1 MTEPLTVKDLN
12 CGNCI
17 VPHKVV
23 NALSRHPKF
32 YCNDVELPI
41 ATYQVVCERGC
52 CTNPLALQVLAQGVV
67 KELEQ
72 KATHYHNES
81 EGYAES
87 LNKPLEER
95 LWGEWLGITEA
106 IKLLQGDT
114 K

>member
-52 CTNPLALQVLAQGVV
+52 CTNPLALQVLAAPVIA
-67 KELEQ
+67 K
-72 KATHYHNES
+72 
-81 EGYAES
+81 
-87 LNKPLEER
+87 LEEHPYTMIP
-95 LWGEWLGITEA
+95 LFDVLE
-106 IKLLQGDT
+106 LLKGDD
-114 K
+114 

>member
-52 CTNPLALQVLAQGVV
+52 CTNPLALQVLAAPVIA
-67 KELEQ
+67 ELKKHPE
-72 KATHYHNES
+72 YCMRYE
-81 EGYAES
+81 
-87 LNKPLEER
+87 
-95 LWGEWLGITEA
+95 EA